1 MKRQEAAGGRPEV
14 LRKTVLRRRAFLKEG
29 AVRSAAAALAL
40 GAGPLAILRSPESAS
55 AAAAVPREQTFVVV
69 DGTEPNSLEPA
80 VGTGPF
86 QAIMNAMYDGLVT
99 WNDKGQVVPALATAW
114 KPSADGRT
122 WTFTLRP
129 GVRFHDGTP
138 FTAESVRATFDRI
151 FDKSVPATRRGNYLL
166 IKDVAAVDDRT
177 VRFTTDPPNPD
188 FPLLM
193 ADVSAKII
201 SPAAVRRYG
210 QDFGRHP
217 VGTGPFKFEEWV
229 PNDHVS
235 AEANPDYWGPKPRVR
250 RFVYRP
256 IPEPAARVVV
266 LKTGEADAVL
276 NLPPADV
283 PGLRQTSGL
292 SVRATPSQTIAEL
305 ETADTKPPFSDVR
318 VRQALNMAIDKDAII
333 KGIMKGFARPLNS
346 PGVPGLWGSFDFP
359 PLRYDPERA
368 KRMLAEA
375 GYGSGMRVTVNLT
388 SGRWAG
394 DAQVVQAVQGY
405 WANIG
410 VQMTI
415 REMAFADLLAFSSSD
430 PDTRPGTATCLLKGS
445 PYIDYHLYRM
455 YDSAATNVPATQ
467 QRTGYA
473 NPKVDALIAAERR
486 TFDPAA
492 RLPILKEAQRLVWED
507 QPIIFL
513 LQLVNIWGARSGVSG
528 FTVLPTGDFVPGRLQ
543 R

>member
-1 MKRQEAAGGRPEV
+1 MRRWRRRELLTQGALGSAAVVLAAGAGVGPV
-14 LRKTVLRRRAFLKEG
+14 RADV
-29 AVRSAAAALAL
+29 A
-40 GAGPLAILRSPESAS
+40 P
-55 AAAAVPREQTFVVV
+55 AVPRAQTFVVV

-86 QAIMNAMYDGLVT
+86 QAIMNAMYEGLVA
-99 WNDKGQVVPALATAW
+99 WNDKGQVVPQLATSW

-122 WTFTLRP
+122 WTFALRP
-129 GVRFHDGTP
+129 GVKFHDGTP
-138 FTAESVRATFDRI
+138 LTAEAVRATVDRI
-151 FDKSVPATRRGNYLL
+151 FDRSVPATRRGNYLL
-166 IKDVAAVDDRT
+166 IKDVAAVDEHT

-201 SPAAVRRYG
+201 SPAAVRQYG

-235 AEANPDYWGPKPRVR
+235 ATANPEYWGPKPRMR
-250 RFVYRP
+250 RLVYRP
-256 IPEPAARVVV
+256 IPEPAARVIV

-283 PGLRQTSGL
+283 PALRQTFGL
-292 SVRATPSQTIAEL
+292 YVRATPSQTIAEL

-318 VRQALNMAIDKDAII
+318 VRRALNMAIDQDAIV
-333 KGIMKGFARPLNS
+333 KGIMKGFARSLHS

-359 PLRYDPERA
+359 PFRYDPDRA
-368 KRMLAEA
+368 RRMLAEA
-375 GYGSGMRVTVNLT
+375 GYASGMHVTVNLT

-405 WANIG
+405 WANVG

-430 PDTRPGTATCLLKGS
+430 PDGRPGTATCLLKGS
-445 PYIDYHLYRM
+445 PFIDYHLYRM

-492 RLPILKEAQRLVWED
+492 RLPILKEAQGLIWQD
-507 QPIIFL
+507 QPIIYL
-513 LQLVNIWGARSGVSG
+513 LQLVNIWGARNGVSG
-528 FTVLPTGDFVPGRLQ
+528 FTVLPTGDFVPSRLQ

>member
-1 MKRQEAAGGRPEV
+1 MGR
-14 LRKTVLRRRAFLKEG
+14 LRRRELLKQG
-29 AVRSAAAALAL
+29 ALRSVAAALA
-40 GAGPLAILRSPESAS
+40 AGSAPLAILGTPGRAS
-55 AAAAVPREQTFVVV
+55 AAVPREQTFVVV

-86 QAIMNAMYDGLVT
+86 QAIMNAMYEGLVA
-99 WNDKGQVVPALATAW
+99 WNDKAQVVPQLATSWRA
-114 KPSADGRT
+114 SVDGRS
-122 WTFTLRP
+122 WTFALRP
-129 GVRFHDGTP
+129 GVRFHDGAP
-138 FTAESVRATFDRI
+138 FNAEAVRATFDRI

-166 IKDVAAVDDRT
+166 IKDIVPVDDHT

-201 SPAAVRRYG
+201 SPAAVKQYG
-210 QDFGRHP
+210 AEFGRHP

-235 AEANPDYWGPKPRVR
+235 AAAVDDYWGPKPRVR
-250 RFVYRP
+250 RIVYRP
-256 IPEPAARVVV
+256 VPEPAARVVV

-283 PGLRQTSGL
+283 PALRQASGL
-292 SVRATPSQTIAEL
+292 YVRATPSQTIVEL

-318 VRQALNMAIDKDAII
+318 VRQALNVAIDKDAII
-333 KGIMKGFARPLNS
+333 KGIMKGFAKPLNS
-346 PGVPGLWGSFDFP
+346 PGVPGLWGSFDCP
-359 PLRYDPERA
+359 PFRYDPVRA
-368 KRMLAEA
+368 KRMLGEA
-375 GYGSGMRVTVNLT
+375 GYGAGMRLTVNLT

-394 DAQVVQAVQGY
+394 DTQVVQAVQGY
-405 WANIG
+405 WANVG

-430 PDTRPGTATCLLKGS
+430 PDNRPGTATCLLKGS

-473 NPKVDALIAAERR
+473 NPRVDALIAAERR
-486 TFDPAA
+486 TFDPDK
-492 RLPILKEAQRLVWED
+492 RLPILKEAQRLVWDD
-507 QPIIFL
+507 QPIIYL
-513 LQLVNIWGARSGVSG
+513 LQLVNIWGARSGASG
-528 FTVLPTGDFVPGRLQ
+528 FAVLPTGDFEPGRLA

>member
-1 MKRQEAAGGRPEV
+1 MKRM
-14 LRKTVLRRRAFLKEG
+14 RRRDLLKQV
-29 AVRSAAAALAL
+29 AVRSAAAAIAAS
-40 GAGPLAILRSPESAS
+40 AGTVPFAILRSPERAV
-55 AAAAVPREQTFVVV
+55 AADAVGRDQTFVAV

-86 QAIMNAMYDGLVT
+86 QAIMNAMFDGLVA
-99 WNDKGQVVPALATAW
+99 WNDKGQVVPALATSW

-129 GVRFHDGTP
+129 GVKFHDGTP
-138 FTAESVRATFDRI
+138 FTADAVKATIDRI
-151 FDKSVPATRRGNYLL
+151 FDKSVPATRRGNYQL
-166 IKDVAAVDDRT
+166 IKDVTPVDDHT

-193 ADVSAKII
+193 ADVSAKIV
-201 SPAAVRRYG
+201 SPAAVKMYG

-217 VGTGPFKFEEWV
+217 VGTGPFKFEEWI

-235 AEANPDYWGPKPRVR
+235 AMAYPDYWGPKSSLR

-256 IPEPAARVVV
+256 IPEASARVVV

-283 PGLRQTSGL
+283 PDLKQTSGL
-292 SVRATPSQTIAEL
+292 YVRTTPSQTIAEL
-305 ETADTKPPFSDVR
+305 ETADTKPPFRDVR
-318 VRQALNMAIDKDAII
+318 VRRALNMAIDQNAII
-333 KGIMKGFARPLNS
+333 KGIMKGFAQPLSS
-346 PGVPGLWGSFDFP
+346 PGIPGIWGSYNFP
-359 PLRYDPERA
+359 PFRYDPNQAR
-368 KRMLAEA
+368 KMLAEA
-375 GYGSGMRVTVNLT
+375 GFASGMEVTVNLT

-405 WANIG
+405 WTNVG
-410 VQMTI
+410 VHMTI

-430 PDTRPGTATCLLKGS
+430 PDARPSTATCLLKSS

-455 YDSAATNVPATQ
+455 YDSAATNVPETQ

-473 NPKVDALIAAERR
+473 NPEVDRLIAAERS
-486 TFDPAA
+486 TFDQAK
-492 RLPILKEAQRLVWED
+492 RLPILKQAQQLIWQD
-507 QPIIFL
+507 QPIIYL
-513 LQLVNIWGARSGVSG
+513 LQLVNIWGARNGTSG
-528 FTVLPTGDFVPGRLQ
+528 FIVLPTGDFVPQRLQ
-543 R
+543 RGH

>member
-1 MKRQEAAGGRPEV
+1 MTRW
-14 LRKTVLRRRAFLKEG
+14 RRRELLKQG
-29 AVRSAAAALAL
+29 ALRSAAAALAAGSAPFVIL
-40 GAGPLAILRSPESAS
+40 GAPDRAS
-55 AAAAVPREQTFVVV
+55 AAVPREQTFVVV

-86 QAIMNAMYDGLVT
+86 QAIMNAMYEGLVV
-99 WNDKGQVVPALATAW
+99 WNDKGQVVPQLATSW
-114 KPSADGRT
+114 KASADGRS
-122 WTFTLRP
+122 WTFVLRP

-138 FTAESVRATFDRI
+138 FTAEAVRATFDRI

-166 IKDVAAVDDRT
+166 IKDVAPVDDHT

-201 SPAAVRRYG
+201 SPAAVKQYG
-210 QDFGRHP
+210 PEFGRHP

-235 AEANPDYWGPKPRVR
+235 AAATADYWGPKPRAR
-250 RFVYRP
+250 RIVYRP

-276 NLPPADV
+276 SLPPADV
-283 PGLRQTSGL
+283 PALRQASGL
-292 SVRATPSQTIAEL
+292 YVRATPSQTIAEL

-359 PLRYDPERA
+359 PFRYDPERA

-375 GYGSGMRVTVNLT
+375 GHGSGMRVTVNLT

-394 DAQVVQAVQGY
+394 DTQVVQAVQGY
-405 WANIG
+405 WANVG

-430 PDTRPGTATCLLKGS
+430 PDNRPGTATCLLKGS

-486 TFDPAA
+486 TFDPEK
-492 RLPILKEAQRLVWED
+492 RLPILKEAQRLVWDD
-507 QPIIFL
+507 QPIIYL
-513 LQLVNIWGARSGVSG
+513 LQLVNIWGARNGTSG
-528 FTVLPTGDFVPGRLQ
+528 FTVLPTGDFVPGRLA